1 MTKCNHRCLTLFS
14 PSLVLFYKK
23 KSSFKGHGYPKLLLK
38 CKLSVSQDGKG
49 TEGSYKSPNKKLVTK
64 RLIVQVYI

>member
-1 MTKCNHRCLTLFS
+1 MSNSFFPFLGSFLQ
-14 PSLVLFYKK
+14 KK